1 MCIAPYSKVIDCIPY
16 KKKKDFCSV
25 AAMARSSYCLDCDN
39 PHVHFCTTLQRK
51 SVSARV
57 KWHHRVERKVK
68 KKLPLSDLVHGE
80 ADGLHVEPLLP
91 HLPPVLLHQ
100 RDHHAAHVVVIVGVL
115 QPQLE
120 LRVGPEGVCTSEG
133 FR

>member
-1 MCIAPYSKVIDCIPY
+1 MLRQWHRLPIVLIVTIPMYTFAQHFRERASLPERNGITGSKG
-16 KKKKDFCSV
+16 K
-25 AAMARSSYCLDCDN
+25 
-39 PHVHFCTTLQRK
+39 
-51 SVSARV
+51 
-57 KWHHRVERKVK
+57 K

-91 HLPPVLLHQ
+91 LLPPVLLHQ